1 MRKTELILIGMF
13 LIAFSSN
20 ATVYNCST
28 TEEIH
33 NAMAAAQ
40 AGDEIVI
47 ASGSYVSSASINA
60 AYFYGGANGTA
71 SNPITI
77 RGASAS
83 DRAHLKGNSISSKTI
98 LRIEGDYW
106 IVKDL
111 ELSYGQKA
119 LVFDNSN
126 YSKAINCVV
135 HNTGNEGIHVR
146 DGSDHV
152 TIDGCT
158 VYNTGNV
165 NAGFGEGIYIGTD
178 KGSWSSYNPYCDY
191 TLVKNCTI
199 GPNVRAEAFDIKEG
213 TQETT
218 IEYNTVDGL
227 GISGSNYADSFI
239 DLKGVRTYV
248 RYNTFYRNGE
258 SNITKGIAAIDRS
271 VELSSYEH
279 AVHDNSFHMDGSSYN
294 IVEAYS
300 GTSDVHAWDNTRS
313 PSGDMYNSRVTQS
326 CPSWYNLCGGTG
338 NESPTVS
345 ITSPSDGSTYTEG
358 DNVAIEASA
367 SDSDGSVTSVKFYH
381 GPNLIGE
388 DTSSPYSVTWS
399 NVPAGT
405 YNLTAVATDNE
416 NATTTSPTVSITV
429 NSQDGGGGGGT
440 SGDLSLQYECG
451 DTEAT
456 NNKIKPYLVIVND
469 GSSNVAYSDLTIRY
483 WFTKE
488 GSASPTFTC
497 DYAALGKSHVNGSFV
512 NTGGSNYYLETS
524 FDASAGNLSGNGNSG
539 TIKLRIN
546 KSDWSNFDEND
557 DYSFNASISSFQSY
571 DKITLYRNGALV
583 WGIEPASGSRSTS
596 DLNAHAISETAVSIY
611 PNPASEFIHITLG
624 KEWSG
629 SQVRIFSISGVE
641 TSVNMK
647 AQDEDNLTIDLSGVK
662 SGFYLVT
669 LNKDGKKKSHR
680 IFVR

>member
-1 MRKTELILIGMF
+1 MNKTKLQLIGLL
-13 LIAFSSN
+13 LITFTSH

-28 TEEIH
+28 TQEIH
-33 NAMAAAQ
+33 DAMANAQ

-47 ASGSYVSSASINA
+47 DAGTYVSSASINA
-60 AYFYGGANGTA
+60 SYFYGGANGTA

-77 RGASAS
+77 RSASAS
-83 DRAHLKGNSISSKTI
+83 NPAHLQGNSISSKTI

-126 YSKAINCVV
+126 YSKAINCTA
-135 HNTGNEGIHVR
+135 HTTGNEAIHVR

-191 TLVKNCTI
+191 TVVKNCTI
-199 GPNVRAEAFDIKEG
+199 GPDVRAEAFDIKEG

-218 IEYNTVDGL
+218 IEYNTVDGK

-248 RYNTFYRNGE
+248 RYNTFNQNGE
-258 SNITKGIAAIDRS
+258 SLITKGIAAINRS

-279 AVHDNSFHMDGSSYN
+279 AIHDNVFNMDNSGDN

-300 GTSDVHAWDNTRS
+300 GTSDVHAWDNTRN
-313 PSGDMYNSRVTQS
+313 PSGDMYNTRITES
-326 CPSWYNLCGGTG
+326 CPTWYSLCGGSA
-338 NESPTVS
+338 NEAPTVS
-345 ITSPSDGSTYTEG
+345 ITSPPGGATFTEG
-358 DNVAIEASA
+358 DNVTIQADA
-367 SDSDGSVTSVKFYH
+367 SDSDGTVSVVKFYH

-388 DTSSPYSVTWS
+388 DTSSPYSVSWS
-399 NVPAGT
+399 NVPAGS
-405 YNLTAVATDNE
+405 YNLTAVATDDS
-416 NATTTSPTVSITV
+416 NASTTSSSVSITV
-429 NSQDGGGGGGT
+429 NSTGGGS

-451 DTEAT
+451 DTEAG
-456 NNKIKPYLVIVND
+456 NNKIKPYVVIVND
-469 GSSNVAYSDLTIRY
+469 GSSGVAYSDLTVRY

-488 GSASPTFTC
+488 GGAAPTFTC
-497 DYAALGKSHVNGSFV
+497 DYAAIGKSNVNGSFV
-512 NTGGSNYYLETS
+512 NTSGSAYYLETS
-524 FDASAGNLSGNGNSG
+524 FSSGAGTLSGNDDSG
-539 TIKLRIN
+539 IMKLRIN

-557 DYSFNASISSFQSY
+557 DYSFDPSVGSLQSY
-571 DKITLYRNGALV
+571 DRITLYHNGSLV
-583 WGIEPASGSRSTS
+583 WGTEPGAGSRSVTAATTE
-596 DLNAHAISETAVSIY
+596 LSENTFSIF
-611 PNPASEFIHITLG
+611 PNPATDFLNVNLSDA
-624 KEWSG
+624 WVA
-629 SQVRIFSISGVE
+629 SQIRVFSISGIEAPVDVKTLNE
-641 TSVNMK
+641 RSFI
-647 AQDEDNLTIDLSGVK
+647 LDLSALK
-662 SGFYLVT
+662 PGFYLVS
-669 LNKDGKKKSHR
+669 LSKGEKMESHR
-680 IFVR
+680 IYVVR